1 MAKRWI
7 KTGLLVM
14 CGGLLLG
21 ALVFGQD
28 LASYLRSGA
37 KSVRSA
43 VKENV
48 PTDFELRR
56 ARDLLDEIIPEM
68 HANIRLIAQEE
79 VEIAALRE
87 DIGRSE
93 EALAAEQQR
102 VAKVRL
108 LLANEQLASYRVGQL
123 RFTREQL
130 KEDLSRRFEQYKEA
144 EMVLAGKERLLATRE
159 KSLAAAVGMLEQT
172 KSRKLV
178 LAQKIE
184 SLESQYRLVQA
195 ASTGSRIEFDNSK
208 LARTEKLIGQIKKR
222 LDVAERV
229 LAHESR
235 FVQPI
240 PIDTIDE
247 QDLLEEVDAYFEGAD
262 GATPGE
268 ADLVE
273 GPVDEPVAV
282 SSAVR
287 AAPVQD

>member
-1 MAKRWI
+1 MAKRWF
-7 KTGLLVM
+7 KTTLLVAV
-14 CGGLLLG
+14 GGLVLG
-21 ALVFGQD
+21 GLFFGQD
-28 LASYLRSGA
+28 LLSYLRSGA

-43 VKENV
+43 VKQNV
-48 PTDFELRR
+48 PTEFELCR

-93 EALAAEQQR
+93 EALAQEKER
-102 VAKVRL
+102 VSKVRSML
-108 LLANEQLASYRVGQL
+108 GDQQLALYQVGQL
-123 RFTREQL
+123 RYTREQM

-144 EMVLAGKERLLATRE
+144 EIVLAGKERLLATRE
-159 KSLAAAVGMLEQT
+159 KSLAAAMGMLDQT
-172 KSRKLV
+172 KSRKVL

-195 ASTGSRIEFDNSK
+195 ASAGSRIEFDGSK
-208 LARTEKLIGQIKKR
+208 LARTEKLIGEIKKR

-235 FVQPI
+235 FIQPI
-240 PIDTIDE
+240 PIDTVDE
-247 QDLLEEVDAYFEGAD
+247 KDLLDEVDTYFQGD
-262 GATPGE
+262 GSAGSD

-273 GPVDEPVAV
+273 GAADEPVAV
-282 SSAVR
+282 SSAMTLGPR
-287 AAPVQD
+287 QD